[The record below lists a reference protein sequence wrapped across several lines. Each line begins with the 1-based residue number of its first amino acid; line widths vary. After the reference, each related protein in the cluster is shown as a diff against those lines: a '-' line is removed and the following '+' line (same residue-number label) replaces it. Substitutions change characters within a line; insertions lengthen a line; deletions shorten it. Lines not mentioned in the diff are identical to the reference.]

1 MFLSNKTLQLIFF
14 ASFFIQINTYLVH
27 AKDTNAR
34 EIYSICKDY
43 YNWVNKN
50 YDITVDSKTLFN
62 MGKCQGIMETMGR
75 TMTTL
80 CLEKKRNVNI
90 NKKLTA
96 NLNGIKTID
105 LIESFL
111 KHASQDN
118 KLRSYSASSY
128 LADFISQKWPCQQN

>member
-50 YDITVDSKTLFN
+50 YDIPVDSKTLFN
-62 MGKCQGIMETMGR
+62 MGKCQGIMETLGR

-90 NKKLTA
+90 NNKLTA
-96 NLNGIKTID
+96 NLSGIKTIE
-105 LIESFL
+105 LIQSFL

-118 KLRSYSASSY
+118 KLRSYSAISY
-128 LADFISQKWPCQQN
+128 LADFISKKWPCI

>member
-14 ASFFIQINTYLVH
+14 VFFFIQINTYLVQ

-50 YDITVDSKTLFN
+50 YDIPVDSKTLFN
-62 MGKCQGIMETMGR
+62 MGKCQGIMETLGR

-90 NKKLTA
+90 NNKLTA
-96 NLNGIKTID
+96 NLDGIKTID
-105 LIESFL
+105 LIKSFL
-111 KHASQDN
+111 KYASQDN
-118 KLRSYSASSY
+118 KLRSYSATSY
-128 LADFISQKWPCQQN
+128 LADFMSQRWPCQ

>member
-14 ASFFIQINTYLVH
+14 AFFYIQINIHLVH
-27 AKDTNAR
+27 AKDTNAK

-43 YNWVNKN
+43 YHWVNKN
-50 YDITVDSKTLFN
+50 YDIPVDSKTLFN
-62 MGKCQGIMETMGR
+62 MGKCQGIMETLGR

-105 LIESFL
+105 LIQSFL
-111 KHASQDN
+111 KYASRDN

-128 LADFISQKWPCQQN
+128 LTDFISQKWPCR

>member
-1 MFLSNKTLQLIFF
+1 MFF
-14 ASFFIQINTYLVH
+14 AFFFIQININSVQ

-50 YDITVDSKTLFN
+50 YDIPVDSKTLFN
-62 MGKCQGIMETMGR
+62 MGKCQGIMETLGR

-90 NKKLTA
+90 NNKLTA
-96 NLNGIKTID
+96 NLDGIKTID
-105 LIESFL
+105 LIKSFL
-111 KHASQDN
+111 KYASQDN
-118 KLRSYSASSY
+118 KLRSYSATSY
-128 LADFISQKWPCQQN
+128 LADFMSQRWPCQQNEHKFSIIA

>member
-1 MFLSNKTLQLIFF
+1 MFLSNKILQLIFF
-14 ASFFIQINTYLVH
+14 TFFSIQINTHSVY

-43 YNWVNKN
+43 YHWVNKN
-50 YDITVDSKTLFN
+50 YDTPVDSKTLFN
-62 MGKCQGIMETMGR
+62 MGKCQGIMETLGR

-90 NKKLTA
+90 NNKLTA

-105 LIESFL
+105 LIQSFL

-118 KLRSYSASSY
+118 KLRSISGASY
-128 LADFISQKWPCQQN
+128 LADFISQKWPCQ

>member
-1 MFLSNKTLQLIFF
+1 MFLSNKILQLIILAFL
-14 ASFFIQINTYLVH
+14 FIPIHSNLVR
-27 AKDTNAR
+27 AKDINAG

-43 YNWVNKN
+43 YHWVNKN
-50 YDITVDSKTLFN
+50 YDIPVDSKTLFN
-62 MGKCQGIMETMGR
+62 MGKCQGIMETLGR

-90 NKKLTA
+90 NNKLTA

-105 LIESFL
+105 LIQSFL
-111 KHASQDN
+111 KHASRDN

-128 LADFISQKWPCQQN
+128 LADFISQKWPCQ

>member
-14 ASFFIQINTYLVH
+14 AFFFIQINTYLVQ

-34 EIYSICKDY
+34 EIYSICKNY

-50 YDITVDSKTLFN
+50 YNIPVDNKTLFN
-62 MGKCQGIMETMGR
+62 MGKCQGTMETLGR

-90 NKKLTA
+90 NNKLTA

-105 LIESFL
+105 LIQSFL

-118 KLRSYSASSY
+118 KLRSYSGASY
-128 LADFISQKWPCQQN
+128 LADFISQKWPCQ

>member
-1 MFLSNKTLQLIFF
+1 MIFF

-50 YDITVDSKTLFN
+50 YDIPADSKTLFN
-62 MGKCQGIMETMGR
+62 MWKCQGIMQTLGR

-90 NKKLTA
+90 NNKLTA

-105 LIESFL
+105 LIQSFL

-118 KLRSYSASSY
+118 KLRSYSATSY
-128 LADFISQKWPCQQN
+128 LADFISQKWPCK

>member
-14 ASFFIQINTYLVH
+14 AFFFIQINTYLVQ

-50 YDITVDSKTLFN
+50 YDIPVDSKTLFN
-62 MGKCQGIMETMGR
+62 MGKCQGIMETLGR

-105 LIESFL
+105 LIQSFL
-111 KHASQDN
+111 KYASQDN
-118 KLRSYSASSY
+118 KLRSYSANSY
-128 LADFISQKWPCQQN
+128 LVDFMSKKWPCQ

>member
-1 MFLSNKTLQLIFF
+1 MFLRYKTLQLIFS
-14 ASFFIQINTYLVH
+14 AIFFIQININSVR

-34 EIYSICKDY
+34 EIYKICKDY
-43 YNWVNKN
+43 YHWVNKDYN
-50 YDITVDSKTLFN
+50 IPVDSKTLFN
-62 MGKCQGIMETMGR
+62 MGKCQGIMETLGR

-90 NKKLTA
+90 NNKLTA

-105 LIESFL
+105 LIKSFL

-128 LADFISQKWPCQQN
+128 LADFISQKWPC

>member
-14 ASFFIQINTYLVH
+14 TFFFIQINTHLVQ
-27 AKDTNAR
+27 AKDNNAR
-34 EIYSICKDY
+34 EIYNICKDY
-43 YNWVNKN
+43 YHWVNKSYN
-50 YDITVDSKTLFN
+50 IPVDSKTLFN
-62 MGKCQGIMETMGR
+62 MGKCQGIMETLGR

-90 NKKLTA
+90 NNKLTA

-105 LIESFL
+105 LIKSFL

-118 KLRSYSASSY
+118 KLRSYTATSY
-128 LADFISQKWPCQQN
+128 LADFISQKWPCK